1 MIKKNLKESYTD
13 FHKKRNQ
20 KFVYPPEWL
29 VRLMLGS
36 YPKINLDKG
45 KYLGAKVLDVGF
57 GDGRSFPLL
66 HNLGF
71 KIHGIEITD
80 EIVKM
85 CRDRMNRLGIQAKLR
100 IGTNTNI
107 PYPNNYFDYII
118 ACSSCY
124 YIDENTSFQ
133 DTLREYSRVLKK
145 NGILICSLPHKGM
158 FYFRNCI
165 ERSDGSC
172 VITSDNYGIRNG
184 YILQRFKTK
193 NDIKKSFSKYFHLLA
208 IGLLK
213 DDYWGHQVNMYLV
226 VAKKLE

>member
-1 MIKKNLKESYTD
+1 MKKNLKKSYTD
-13 FHKKRNQ
+13 FHKKRDP
-20 KFVYPPEWL
+20 KYVYPPEWL

-36 YPKINLDKG
+36 YPKISLNKQ

-57 GDGRSFPLL
+57 GDGRSFALL
-66 HNLGF
+66 YNLGF

-85 CRDRMNRLGIQAKLR
+85 CYKRMNRLDIQAELKT
-100 IGTNTNI
+100 GTNTNI
-107 PYPNNYFDYII
+107 PYSNNYFDYII

-124 YIDENTSFQ
+124 YIDKNTSFE

-145 NGILICSLPHKGM
+145 GGILIFSLPHKGM

-172 VITSDNYGIRNG
+172 RITNDNYGIRNG

-193 NDIKKSFSKYFHLLA
+193 NDIKKRLSKYFDFQA

-226 VAKKLE
+226 VAKCNK